1 MEENI
6 KKNAEMTIE
15 QLRHISQI
23 DFGYNPQSVKWLEGY
38 IERLRQS
45 DQLELEI
52 KREKLASTLGSFLG
66 ECIIHC
72 FGGRWVKKDGMW
84 GVSIGD
90 SFVAYPLNKVGKQ
103 MKNGLED
110 SIDSF
115 FTNIPALLSG
125 YDCVQETPARKP
137 WWRFW

>member
-115 FTNIPALLSG
+115 FTNNPALLSG
-125 YDCVQETPARKP
+125 YVCVQETPARKP